1 MNFNRENK
9 NGIEVIRIT
18 GNLVLTGVKEIK
30 DQLKPVIDDESVS
43 KYVINLSGVSMVDS
57 SGIGFLVSS
66 FNAVKKRQ
74 AAMIFCNLNNTLL
87 EIFKSTHLH
96 TIFKIVES
104 EEKALTAF

>member
-1 MNFNRENK
+1 MNFEQENK

-30 DQLKPVIDDESVS
+30 DQLKPIMENES
-43 KYVINLSGVSMVDS
+43 YTNYIFNLSGVSMVDS

-66 FNAVKKRQ
+66 FNSLKKRG
-74 AAMIFCNLNNTLL
+74 AELVFCGLNDTLQ

-96 TIFKIVES
+96 TIFKIEVS
-104 EEKALTAF
+104 EEQALNSF